1 MVPSGAASCPPSRSY
16 GRQGQGAGGRPCAS
30 RPAGGP
36 RLTPRVLLPLAAAA
50 CLGAAGRLAFGL
62 LPRVGQWSRSGPP
75 RTRLH
80 ARLEPGKTRWA
91 KTEDVGLNFLDDI
104 ELGMK
109 DKTVLDHMGM
119 SDLEADVLL
128 KKCKSGKMNYV
139 DFMSITCF
147 LDHMGGKGGSVQ
159 KIAAMPDDSGCNSIP
174 EKIAMYKAVL
184 DAMKPEER
192 WDPMLFDTPSPER
205 NGRALRIREESGYT
219 ETQLNQYF
227 YEFDTMRDLL
237 SRLGSGK
244 SMDEVTRGMAM
255 DRVEKLG
262 EGRSRSARR
271 RLDKNI
277 RAPKKAEWLTM

>member
-1 MVPSGAASCPPSRSY
+1 
-16 GRQGQGAGGRPCAS
+16 
-30 RPAGGP
+30 
-36 RLTPRVLLPLAAAA
+36 
-50 CLGAAGRLAFGL
+50 
-62 LPRVGQWSRSGPP
+62 
-75 RTRLH
+75 
-80 ARLEPGKTRWA
+80 
-91 KTEDVGLNFLDDI
+91 
-104 ELGMK
+104 
-109 DKTVLDHMGM
+109 
-119 SDLEADVLL
+119 
-128 KKCKSGKMNYV
+128 
-139 DFMSITCF
+139 
-147 LDHMGGKGGSVQ
+147 
-159 KIAAMPDDSGCNSIP
+159 
-174 EKIAMYKAVL
+174 
-184 DAMKPEER
+184 MKPEER